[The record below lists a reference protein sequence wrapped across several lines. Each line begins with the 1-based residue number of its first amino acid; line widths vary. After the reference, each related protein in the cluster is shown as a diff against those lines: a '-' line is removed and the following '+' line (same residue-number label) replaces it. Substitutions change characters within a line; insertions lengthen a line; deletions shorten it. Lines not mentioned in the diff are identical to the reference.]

1 MLKINKNKYIM
12 NVFLLIIL
20 IIVLF
25 KFMSFKEGLC
35 PSSCRTCATIN
46 IKNLIDGTN
55 GCGKECID
63 CDLNTPSYVYDLYKR
78 LYGTVISVTNSVT
91 SSIVKS
97 LYKCSFKNNI
107 WSQDISGGSL
117 CLADMSNNWHK
128 YSEPVVPT
136 PIQCIADYGT
146 EIGELAN
153 STSHTIVKSTK
164 YVCPSTMPTCDNFK
178 CGSTFGQCK

>member
-1 MLKINKNKYIM
+1 M
-12 NVFLLIIL
+12 NVFLFILL
-20 IIVLF
+20 IIVLL
-25 KFMSFKEGLC
+25 KFISFKEGLC
-35 PSSCRTCATIN
+35 SSSCSTCATIN
-46 IKNLIDGTN
+46 IKNLVDGTV

-63 CDLNTPSYVYDLYKR
+63 CDLNTPSYVYDLYNTI
-78 LYGTVISVTNSVT
+78 YGTIS
-91 SSIVKS
+91 SSYIFKS

-107 WSQDISGGSL
+107 WDQDISGDSL

-153 STSHTIVKSTK
+153 SASHTIVNSTK
-164 YVCPSTMPTCDNFK
+164 YICPSTMPTCDNFK